1 MRLKPLVIAILI
13 ALAGCAQVQPK
24 PVLVPVTKY
33 VPVPAALTQ
42 PCPIAEPEDHT
53 VAEAVK
59 VARERKTALAVCN
72 AQLEQIRELGKQADA
87 APATIR

>member
-1 MRLKPLVIAILI
+1 MRLKPLVVAILI

-24 PVLVPVTKY
+24 PVQVPVTQY
-33 VPVPAALTQ
+33 VPVPAELTQ
-42 PCPIAEPEDHT
+42 PCPIAEPQNAT

-72 AQLEQIRELGKQADA
+72 EQLRQIRGLG
-87 APATIR
+87 T